1 MNFKKILIFSSLYL
15 PFAPLLEK
23 YFPFQVFSNSFYI
36 TVLPI
41 VTFFSLFLIK
51 LKNFKSKDFY
61 FLLVIVLSFSFI
73 FCVRLL
79 FYDSNFILEKLISN
93 IFIFYPI
100 IFIVCLRNLNFSSN
114 DFKLISLILF
124 LNIAFGSIT
133 GLLYVLGLET
143 IMVAD
148 QGKLD
153 LIITRFTGIYG
164 GSNVYSNLMFT
175 FYIILVLIN
184 RKNFFILISSSVLLI
199 PVLISSG
206 SRTPLILFLISILF
220 LSMRKFNFKIIFYF
234 IIFWI
239 SLFAAS
245 KYFLDFGLNNPFIRL
260 LTLYYGDSGGRTDKL
275 ILAIELLLSSP
286 ISLLFGV
293 KKSLLSQGVNVSDNS
308 LTLILTSFGLIFSF
322 LSIYFC
328 LKISNIKFKIIKNSL
343 SLKLYLFCMFCVFV
357 FNNSILWM
365 VWMYIFVLGL
375 YLIYSNE
382 KLLKNNV

>member
-1 MNFKKILIFSSLYL
+1 MNYKKILIFSLFYL
-15 PFAPLLEK
+15 PLAPLLEK
-23 YFPFQVFSNSFYI
+23 YFSFQVLSNSFYI

-41 VTFFSLFLIK
+41 VTFFILFLIK
-51 LKNFKSKDFY
+51 LKNFKSKDFSF
-61 FLLVIVLSFSFI
+61 FLVLTISFI
-73 FCVRLL
+73 LILCARIL
-79 FYDSNFILEKLISN
+79 FYDSNLILEKIISN

-114 DFKLISLILF
+114 DSKFISWILF

-133 GLLYVLGLET
+133 ALLYVFGLET

-175 FYIILVLIN
+175 FYIVLVLIN
-184 RKNFFILISSSVLLI
+184 RKNFFILISSSLLLL

-220 LSMRKFNFKIIFYF
+220 LSMKKFNFKIIFYI

-239 SLFAAS
+239 ALFTLS

-260 LTLYYGDSGGRTDKL
+260 VTLYYGDSGGRVDKL
-275 ILAIELLLSSP
+275 ILALDLLLSSP
-286 ISLLFGV
+286 ISLLIGV

-308 LTLILTSFGLIFSF
+308 LTLILTSFGPIFSF
-322 LSIYFC
+322 LWVFFC
-328 LKISNIKFKIIKNSL
+328 LKILNIKFKIIKNSTNL
-343 SLKLYLFCMFCVFV
+343 MLYLFCMFCIFV

-365 VWMYIFVLGL
+365 VWVFCFVFGFYI
-375 YLIYSNE
+375 IYNNE
-382 KLLKNNV
+382 KLIQTNV